1 MYVFCLC
8 ACFLKLLTA
17 WKRPSPTAPTTLQKY
32 QSVNELAMPS
42 SWSNIVC
49 TVSSNGDAFLMPRR
63 CLKGLCATS
72 RWLSLSTELQL
83 HAHLSIS
90 RIGEGKN
97 DLNEVVEDEKYV
109 YDDTNPDISTNI
121 HLKFWVLEGPFITL
135 RQLSICALTTN
146 GHIIPRAGK
155 SKRREPI
162 NTKSLVTAF
171 DQPI

>member
-1 MYVFCLC
+1 METTVANGTDNITKVPISQRVGHAVLMKQYCMH
-8 ACFLKLLTA
+8 CFVE
-17 WKRPSPTAPTTLQKY
+17 W
-32 QSVNELAMPS
+32 
-42 SWSNIVC
+42 
-49 TVSSNGDAFLMPRR
+49 
-63 CLKGLCATS
+63 
-72 RWLSLSTELQL
+72 
-83 HAHLSIS
+83 
-90 RIGEGKN
+90 IGEGKN